1 MYRKFSTFLL
11 YVSHCTTHI
20 DYLRKKCS
28 ITKQDIKLERTYQE
42 WLEQA
47 EEKVNELRKDGL
59 NVVKL
64 DIDMEELRKWYAKS
78 DKPVD
83 GYTRSEY
90 AAYLAQNNKNFL
102 R

>member
-42 WLEQA
+42 WLEQD
-47 EEKVNELRKDGL
+47 EEKVNELRNDGL
-59 NVVKL
+59 NVVKI
-64 DIDMEELRKWYAKS
+64 DIDNGRIKES
-78 DKPVD
+78 V
-83 GYTRSEY
+83 
-90 AAYLAQNNKNFL
+90 KNL
-102 R
+102 ISR